1 MLKGKK
7 VCVLGTTKQTCK
19 AHMVLSHVHAQ
30 SKEQEK
36 ARIAAVSAGSLVS
49 GLASL
54 SVLLQC
60 RLESEGRARPCCPYS
75 CGRAA
80 GEGLRALHGLLG
92 LDPRPVLSPVA
103 LSSCILTFEL
113 LGQSPV

>member
-7 VCVLGTTKQTCK
+7 VCVLGATEQTHK
-19 AHMVLSHVHAQ
+19 AHMVLAHVHAQ

-36 ARIAAVSAGSLVS
+36 ACIAAVRAGSLVS
-49 GLASL
+49 GLDSL
-54 SVLLQC
+54 PVLLQC
-60 RLESEGRARPCCPYS
+60 HLESEGRARPCPYP

-92 LDPRPVLSPVA
+92 LDPWPILSPVA